1 MTESSAE
8 HTAASAA
15 GPAAGPVTLTRHG
28 DIALLTI
35 ANPPVNALSAEVV
48 AGLAAAVDAFEAD
61 RSYAALLVHGDG
73 RTFVAGGDIHSFD
86 DPHFSAAPYN
96 SALARIEAL
105 DRPVAASLHGT
116 VLGGGLELALA
127 CHWRVA
133 LPGTKFGL
141 PEVKLGILPGS
152 LGTQRLPRLV
162 GAKRALEMIASGAS
176 IGADAAREMGIVD
189 ELREGLPLDVGLAY
203 VRDLLAR
210 NAGPRRLS
218 ERDVP
223 DEGLPPDFFEQALAD
238 AARRKPF
245 YPSAKNIVRAVQA
258 AATLPFA
265 QGEAEEARLFE
276 ELRVSPESQALR
288 HLFFAERQAAKIPGL
303 PKNLALRPVRTVG
316 ILGAGTMGG
325 GIAMNFANAGLPT
338 VLVEATQ
345 AALDRGIGLIRANY
359 EASAAK
365 GRMTAAQV
373 EQRMALLRGTLDDA
387 ALGDCDLVIEA
398 VFENMDLK
406 KQVCARLGQVCRP
419 GAIIAT
425 NTSTLD
431 VDVLAAA
438 TGRPQDVVGMH
449 FFSPANVM
457 RLLEVVRGAETSPDV
472 LATVM
477 QLARTIGKVAVVS
490 GVCYGFIGNRMAE
503 VYMREAEFLMMEG
516 ASPSQIDGAVE
527 ALGMAMGPCRML
539 DMAGIDVGAKTVIE
553 YGKAGGLP
561 PDDSYRAVVRT
572 MFELGRFGQK
582 TGAGY
587 YRYEGRKPV
596 DDPETARIAGEMAQR
611 HGIARRSDIGAQEIV
626 ERLLYPLINEG
637 AKILEEGI
645 AYRPGDIDIV
655 WTAGYGFPDHKG
667 GPIFMADAIGLPRIV
682 ERLAHYA
689 QVRGD
694 AFGYW
699 RVSPLMASLAARGR
713 RLSD

>member
-1 MTESSAE
+1 M
-8 HTAASAA
+8 
-15 GPAAGPVTLTRHG
+15 
-28 DIALLTI
+28 
-35 ANPPVNALSAEVV
+35 
-48 AGLAAAVDAFEAD
+48 
-61 RSYAALLVHGDG
+61 
-73 RTFVAGGDIHSFD
+73 
-86 DPHFSAAPYN
+86 
-96 SALARIEAL
+96 
-105 DRPVAASLHGT
+105 
-116 VLGGGLELALA
+116 
-127 CHWRVA
+127 
-133 LPGTKFGL
+133 
-141 PEVKLGILPGS
+141 
-152 LGTQRLPRLV
+152 
-162 GAKRALEMIASGAS
+162 
-176 IGADAAREMGIVD
+176 
-189 ELREGLPLDVGLAY
+189 
-203 VRDLLAR
+203 
-210 NAGPRRLS
+210 
-218 ERDVP
+218 
-223 DEGLPPDFFEQALAD
+223 
-238 AARRKPF
+238 
-245 YPSAKNIVRAVQA
+245 
-258 AATLPFA
+258 
-265 QGEAEEARLFE
+265 
-276 ELRVSPESQALR
+276 R

-303 PKNLALRPVRTVG
+303 GRDVALRPVRTVG

-325 GIAMNFANAGLPT
+325 GIAMNFANAGIPT

-345 AALDRGIGLIRANY
+345 AALDRGMGLIRANY

-365 GRMTAAQV
+365 GRLTAKQV
-373 EQRMALLRGTLDDA
+373 EERMALLRGTLDDA
-387 ALGDCDLVIEA
+387 TLGDCDLVIEA

-406 KQVCARLGQVCRP
+406 RRVCARLGKVCRP

-438 TGRPQDVVGMH
+438 TGRPADVVGMH

-457 RLLEVVRGAETSPDV
+457 RLLEVVRGEKTAPDV

-561 PDDSYRAVVRT
+561 PDDSYRAVVRK

-587 YRYEGRKPV
+587 YRYEGRRPV
-596 DDPETARIAGEMAQR
+596 DDPETARIASEMAAA
-611 HGIARRSDIGAQEIV
+611 HGVKRRTDIGAQEIA

-645 AYRPGDIDIV
+645 AYRPGDIDVV
-655 WTAGYGFPDHKG
+655 WTAGYGYPDHKG
-667 GPIFMADAIGLPRIV
+667 GPLWMADGIGLGSIV
-682 ERLAHYA
+682 ERLSHYGRT
-689 QVRGD
+689 RGD

-699 RVSPLMASLAARGR
+699 TVSPLLASLARDGKR
-713 RLSD
+713 ISDWKAA